1 MGTSSA
7 AEKSEE
13 ELQREI
19 DELHR
24 QQRQVISFTFSFI
37 KTTCTFLY
45 N

>member
-1 MGTSSA
+1 MGSSSA
-7 AEKSEE
+7 VEKTEN

-37 KTTCTFLY
+37 KTTCTFMY
-45 N
+45 S